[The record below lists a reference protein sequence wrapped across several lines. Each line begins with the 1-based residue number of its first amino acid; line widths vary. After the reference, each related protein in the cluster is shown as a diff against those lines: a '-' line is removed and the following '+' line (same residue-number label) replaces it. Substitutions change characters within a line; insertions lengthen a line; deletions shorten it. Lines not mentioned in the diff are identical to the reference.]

1 MSATAHITQYN
12 YATTKCLSLY
22 VRGCKWGK
30 LETTLLHRFCKFEAI
45 SGNYSK
51 RFAFDQ
57 QAYLSVASVSL
68 LKHYM
73 ELPQLEFPMERFKCN
88 FQVLVSKWEVK
99 KGMFSVSESF
109 LCISLQMQ
117 EGWCREWRKFGTT
130 RQSQFGKLTVADFL
144 CPASTW
150 GFTGAE
156 WARAWAPS
164 GIQTS
169 TSAQTEKE

>member
-57 QAYLSVASVSL
+57 QAYLSVASVIL

-73 ELPQLEFPMERFKCN
+73 ELPQLEFPMERFKYN
-88 FQVLVSKWEVK
+88 FQVFASRWEVK
-99 KGMFSVSESF
+99 KGKFSVSESF
-109 LCISLQMQ
+109 LCISLCKCRRVGAGS
-117 EGWCREWRKFGTT
+117 EGSLGQQDKANLE
-130 RQSQFGKLTVADFL
+130 S
-144 CPASTW
+144 
-150 GFTGAE
+150 
-156 WARAWAPS
+156 
-164 GIQTS
+164 
-169 TSAQTEKE
+169 